1 MNNPVKHEYRDLPD
15 FLQFLDQK
23 LNYHVRLG
31 HREELNFE
39 IYNADFS
46 AWKLRFSDRTPVIH
60 VRRKD
65 AEGFSTR
72 DLGQSLTDV
81 VRIQNLLERNPI
93 ILLDGKGEEL
103 RDYFKT
109 RALSLVILDER
120 DQEEIRTSR
129 RPTGDL
135 LDRVS
140 AQLELFRLS
149 PYETTKP
156 VTGSR
161 FFGRQYDIRRIL
173 HGGDTNFAIMG
184 IRRIG
189 KTSLMREIERQLK
202 EQAIDRGDSQAEKRV
217 LYMDCNAIRSTADF
231 MQEIVRQ
238 FSPRELTRLYNQQFP
253 IYFPNFLER
262 MSKQYG
268 GQLIFLLDEFD
279 GLLDA
284 LAGDAD
290 LLKKLRAGSN
300 AGHCRFIIAGY
311 RRLLRSV
318 HDQDSPL
325 YNFVTPLRLKEFRRD
340 EAVSLI
346 VEPMENMRIRLEQR
360 NEIIDTIYQE
370 TAGQPNLIQYYCSI
384 LLDGLERAEQ
394 RVITPQ
400 SLVNIY
406 TDEDFRSFILN
417 TFMDNTNEME
427 KALVYAIILE
437 AGETGSSSYEG
448 TFDLE
453 LMDSFLKSRGVEM
466 FLSDLEVCCRNLELA
481 GTFTKEGRS
490 YRFTTPIFPRLLEE
504 NYNVSFLFRKLVEEG
519 IW

>member
-1 MNNPVKHEYRDLPD
+1 MLKHPARDLPD
-15 FLQFLDQK
+15 FLHFLEDR
-23 LNYHVRLG
+23 LNYRVRLG
-31 HREELNFE
+31 HQEALDFE
-39 IYNADFS
+39 IHQVDLS
-46 AWKLRFSDRTPVIH
+46 DWKLRFTDRTPVIH
-60 VRRKD
+60 VRRAD
-65 AEGFSTR
+65 VTSLGEAE
-72 DLGQSLTDV
+72 LGQSLADV
-81 VRIQNLLERNPI
+81 IRIHNLMERNPI
-93 ILLDGKGEEL
+93 LLVDGPGEGL
-103 RDYFKT
+103 RRYFQA
-109 RALSLVILDER
+109 RLPAPVVLDEV
-120 DQEEIRTSR
+120 DQTAIRASR
-129 RPTGDL
+129 RPTGEM
-135 LDRVS
+135 LDRVCG
-140 AQLELFRLS
+140 QMELFRLS

-161 FFGRQYDIRRIL
+161 FFGRQYDVRRIL
-173 HGGDTNFAIMG
+173 HGGKTNFAIMG

-217 LYMDCNAIRSTADF
+217 LYMDCNAIRSTGDF
-231 MQEIVRQ
+231 VQEIVRQ

-253 IYFPNFLER
+253 IYFPDFLAR

-290 LLKKLRAGSN
+290 LLEKLRASSN
-300 AGHCRFIIAGY
+300 ADHCRFIIAGY

-360 NEIIDTIYQE
+360 NEIIDTIYRE

-437 AGETGSSSYEG
+437 VGETGSSGYEG

-453 LMDSFLKSRGVEM
+453 LMDSFLQSRGVEM
-466 FLSDLEVCCRNLELA
+466 FLSDLEECCRNLELA